1 MYIQFNRWFF
11 LRNIYVKKQW
21 LLQQQWLHR
30 IRTTDRHLW
39 GHRLRRTSTENHVEV
54 LPRSKRGGA
63 SLFFGRCFLTNKKN
77 NTHTHQAHTFRSHKF
92 YKQPF
97 HTHQNM
103 ILVQHEALLCVLS
116 RDSSHPSRCDTR
128 SPIEDEE
135 FVLVDI
141 PKPFKEEVYSDDDS
155 SLCTASTNSL
165 STDSS
170 SACERR
176 VTFAPELVSEEWT
189 REFTPKEEVSKLFYS
204 SEETQR

>member
-1 MYIQFNRWFF
+1 MVVAFSHQHF
-11 LRNIYVKKQW
+11 L
-21 LLQQQWLHR
+21 L
-30 IRTTDRHLW
+30 
-39 GHRLRRTSTENHVEV
+39 S
-54 LPRSKRGGA
+54 
-63 SLFFGRCFLTNKKN
+63 
-77 NTHTHQAHTFRSHKF
+77 RSHKF

-176 VTFAPELVSEEWT
+176 VTFAPELVSREWT